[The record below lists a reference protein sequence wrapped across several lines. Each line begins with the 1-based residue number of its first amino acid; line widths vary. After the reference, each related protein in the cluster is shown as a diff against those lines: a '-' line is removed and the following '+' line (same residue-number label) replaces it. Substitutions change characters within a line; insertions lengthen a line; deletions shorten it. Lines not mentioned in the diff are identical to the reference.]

1 MGFKISIMIFTLF
14 LFGMGVTGCGIS
26 DNQDLSLSSNVI
38 KTEKTLPASF
48 YELAEQGTLAYK
60 VTNQD
65 AFNEHWDYFGLT
77 GVPKDVDWD
86 SQAILF
92 LGIIE
97 SGSCP
102 LEFYTVE
109 LSTDKSELIIHLK
122 AETERACTDDATPRT
137 FVLALDA
144 DEVTEVSY
152 INVYNYY
159 GLNPR
164 VKIYEN

>member
-1 MGFKISIMIFTLF
+1 MGFKILIVMITLF
-14 LFGMGVTGCGIS
+14 LFGIGVTGCGIS
-26 DNQDLSLSSNVI
+26 DNQDLALSSNVI
-38 KTEKTLPASF
+38 KTEKTLPTSF
-48 YELAEQGTLAYK
+48 YELAEQGTVAYK
-60 VTNQD
+60 VTSQD

-77 GVPKDVDWD
+77 GVPKKVDWD

-102 LEFYTVE
+102 FEFYTVE
-109 LSTDKSELIIHLK
+109 LSTDKSELIIQLK
-122 AETERACTDDATPRT
+122 LETERACTDDATPRT

-144 DEVTEVSY
+144 EEVAEVSY
-152 INVYNYY
+152 INVHYYY

-164 VKIYEN
+164 VKIHEN